1 MIQTLE
7 EIHRATMMNPRAA
20 EQYAPLVQPGDK
32 LCVCVWDSYPIKFEK
47 PGNHRDQRASWSTKH
62 HGNSLSRMEAV
73 DLEGRPV
80 FTLPLSAST
89 SPRAT
94 DESMSFFILQLE
106 AQAGLRGGMTEMLV
120 GRPGYTMVHLLDNG
134 YRYFGLGGLS
144 FWPRRLACA
153 MRACV
158 RHV

>member
-20 EQYAPLVQPGDK
+20 AEYAPLVPPGNK
-32 LCVCVWDSYPIKFEK
+32 LCVQVWDSYPIKFEK
-47 PGNHRDQRASWSTKH
+47 PGNHRNQRSSWSTKH
-62 HGNSLSRMEAV
+62 HGNSLSRLESV

-94 DESMSFFILQLE
+94 DESMCFFVLQLE
-106 AQAGLRGGMTEMLV
+106 TQAGLRGGMTEMLV

-134 YRYFGLGGLS
+134 FRYIYS
-144 FWPRRLACA
+144 
-153 MRACV
+153 
-158 RHV
+158 

>member
-20 EQYAPLVQPGDK
+20 AEYAPLVPPGNK
-32 LCVCVWDSYPIKFEK
+32 LCVQVWDSYPIKFEK
-47 PGNHRDQRASWSTKH
+47 PGNHRDQRSSWSTKH
-62 HGNSLSRMEAV
+62 HGNSLSRLESV

-94 DESMSFFILQLE
+94 DESMCFFVLQLE
-106 AQAGLRGGMTEMLV
+106 TQAGLRGGMTEMLV

-134 YRYFGLGGLS
+134 FRYIQFDQL
-144 FWPRRLACA
+144 
-153 MRACV
+153 
-158 RHV
+158 